1 MKIPIILVLNKS
13 DIADTNK
20 IKEWIQ
26 DYEKFEV
33 FIQSNR
39 VL

>member
-20 IKEWIQ
+20 EWIQ

-33 FIQSNR
+33 FIQNNI

>member
-13 DIADTNK
+13 DIADT

-33 FIQSNR
+33 FIQNNI